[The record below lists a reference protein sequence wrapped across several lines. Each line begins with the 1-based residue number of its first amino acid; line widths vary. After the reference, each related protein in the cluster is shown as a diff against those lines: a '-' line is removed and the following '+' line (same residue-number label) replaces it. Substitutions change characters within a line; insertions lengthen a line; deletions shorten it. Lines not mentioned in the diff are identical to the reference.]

1 METDCLFFDVG
12 AEAEEM
18 VVALNITTTINCR
31 LCELR
36 PEAEEIVVAWKQQ
49 PKQFVTS
56 WVRKNIEQNNN
67 NVLND
72 VLHDVTIEHE
82 QF

>member
-1 METDCLFFDVG
+1 MVHIVTLRPKEVNITMETDCLFFDVG

-36 PEAEEIVVAWKQQ
+36 PEAEEIVVA
-49 PKQFVTS
+49 
-56 WVRKNIEQNNN
+56 
-67 NVLND
+67 
-72 VLHDVTIEHE
+72 
-82 QF
+82 